1 MGTSIRGGKHL
12 KEDRVQVEGK
22 LIYGTDKRP
31 DEKDRKSEIIFM
43 GAGPDDTVTGEERAH
58 KKALSLPLSFY
69 APLWPLMRVDGLLFD
84 VRHKPAACQRCHP
97 STGTPKN
104 NISTFKY
111 HVYQPF
117 WYL

>member
-12 KEDRVQVEGK
+12 KENRVQAEGK

-58 KKALSLPLSFY
+58 KKALSPSLVLRPSL
-69 APLWPLMRVDGLLFD
+69 AVDDGLLFD
-84 VRHKPAACQRCHP
+84 ALH
-97 STGTPKN
+97 
-104 NISTFKY
+104 
-111 HVYQPF
+111 
-117 WYL
+117 